1 MKIIAKEL
9 RIGNYLQDPEG
20 NVVEVIRLHE
30 NGTIE
35 VHSDIHQF
43 HDFNESDEDI
53 LFSPITICEEILLMV
68 GFVDLG
74 TEYCESFLHD
84 RMLFEFI
91 PDGTIEL
98 RIMNRNDSQYAL
110 LIKHNLY
117 LHQLQNLYFE
127 LNQRDLNSLKLPINL
142 LKHK

>member
-1 MKIIAKEL
+1 MNHEIKAKSL

-20 NVVEVIRLHE
+20 NIVEVIRLHE
-30 NGTIE
+30 NGCIE

-43 HDFNESDEDI
+43 HDFMDSDNDI
-53 LFSPITICEEILLMV
+53 LFSPIPISPSVLLKA
-68 GFVDLG
+68 GFTDLG

-98 RIMNRNDSQYAL
+98 RIMNSNDSQHAL
-110 LIKHNLY
+110 VIKHALY
-117 LHQLQNLYFE
+117 FHQIQNLY
-127 LNQRDLNSLKLPINL
+127 
-142 LKHK
+142 